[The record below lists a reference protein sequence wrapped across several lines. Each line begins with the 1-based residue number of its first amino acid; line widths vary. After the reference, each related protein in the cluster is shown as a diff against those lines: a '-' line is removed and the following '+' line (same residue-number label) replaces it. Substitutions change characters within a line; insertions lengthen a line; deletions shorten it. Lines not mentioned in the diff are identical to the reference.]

1 MSRIHISRKAFV
13 WIAVALTI
21 IPAGLIWGT
30 PSSNST
36 SVLLGRATFRPTV
49 GRVIQ
54 VQRILPPDWGVLV
67 QARPSLDV
75 AVQMITF
82 QDGGQ
87 SGWHRHPGPVFI
99 SVVSGEMTFY
109 ESTDPDCKP
118 TVRHAGEGFLDTGDH
133 AHFARNESGAT
144 AINVVTYFA
153 PEGAPLRIDEPN
165 PGNCP
170 F

>member
-1 MSRIHISRKAFV
+1 MSGIRISKRVLVGA
-13 WIAVALTI
+13 ALTLGVS
-21 IPAGLIWGT
+21 AGVIWAT
-30 PSSNST
+30 SSSGSS

-49 GRVIQ
+49 GNVVR
-54 VQRILPPDWGVLV
+54 VQRVQPPDWGVAVLGGP
-67 QARPSLDV
+67 ALDV
-75 AVQMITF
+75 AVQTITF
-82 QDGGQ
+82 QPGGQ

-109 ESTDPDCKP
+109 ESDDPNCTP
-118 TVRHAGEGFLDTGDH
+118 TVRHAGEGYLDAGEH
-133 AHFARNESGAT
+133 AHIARNESGAP

-153 PEGAPLRIDEPN
+153 PPGAALRIDAPN